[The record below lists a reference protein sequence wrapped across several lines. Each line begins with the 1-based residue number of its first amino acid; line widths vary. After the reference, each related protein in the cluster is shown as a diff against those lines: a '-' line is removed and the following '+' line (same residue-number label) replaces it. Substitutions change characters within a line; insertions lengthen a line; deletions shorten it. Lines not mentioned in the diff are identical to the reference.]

1 MAATSSAGAKGGMKS
16 AVFVCDICR
25 KNGIDQKYS
34 RIEYLNRHV
43 RTHTEAKPF
52 LCEFCSKR
60 YARSDVLFRHRR
72 KCSLLFRDAQ
82 RKSVEAEANSQ
93 HQTSLRTTAR
103 KNVQPYPALRTSED
117 AEIPQKT
124 WDDINPHL
132 FSPSVD
138 NEYVFGP
145 TKSPNFYLPSPSGN
159 TPGSV
164 NVLPS
169 EILPIALDQ
178 EIALNQTSFGLL
190 NPDSASSLPA
200 YNYNLNEA
208 RQSRDDSNVPGLWNE
223 AEAFNTPSIQGWD
236 DGTSGPLEYNPFVTE
251 PTMVLIENN
260 LLRERCGLQRLE
272 PTNSFYLDPQRI
284 MLCYM
289 MPTWDMPNVTR
300 LSALAC
306 RTFNSILEH
315 MGIVHMPTF
324 RLSDTHTW
332 IAFAMCTIAPRPGS
346 DLRTTPPAT
355 NIGETALI
363 RNALE
368 DMDKSPGWARTQDT
382 ICREET
388 DLLVKCFYQ
397 TVRGPKPTTEDNLPL
412 IHSLLLYN
420 SSSFLSENHSER
432 LAGELYLGVIIS
444 VARRSGLFNPG
455 AHCSKPSLAP
465 MAQWENNWKTW
476 ISRESWRRTVWL
488 LYTLDTLASLETGA
502 VIQIPTR
509 DIRHIP
515 LPYANSIWMAPS
527 AEQWCKLTMGHEAAG
542 VTLDDAMYCICHL
555 IMPNQE
561 SMLFS
566 TVVGPYGRHVLILT
580 VLRGLIEYGQGKPR
594 GGYVTRRWILSR
606 PADPKPRSPDEI
618 HNHIIFGY
626 RMILDHRGSGHFVHD
641 ALPPY
646 WLCRALLDYLTPLPP
661 PHVPALVSV
670 EDSVEEEEDGPNRLA
685 DLDLRAMLNVARQFV
700 SNGEGLGIP
709 APPSP
714 VPQDPFAN
722 LFGVTG

>member
-1 MAATSSAGAKGGMKS
+1 MPATTSAGAKGGKKS

-43 RTHTEAKPF
+43 RTHTETKPF
-52 LCEFCSKR
+52 LCEFCGKR

-82 RKSVEAEANSQ
+82 GKSVEAEATSQ
-93 HQTSLRTTAR
+93 HQTPLHTTAR
-103 KNVQPYPALRTSED
+103 KNVQPYPDLRTSED

-124 WDDINPHL
+124 WNDINTHL

-138 NEYVFGP
+138 NEYVFDP
-145 TKSPNFYLPSPSGN
+145 TKSQNSYLPSPSAS

-164 NVLPS
+164 SVLPS

-178 EIALNQTSFGLL
+178 EIAPNQTSFGVL
-190 NPDSASSLPA
+190 NPDSGL
-200 YNYNLNEA
+200 A
-208 RQSRDDSNVPGLWNE
+208 RQGGDDSTVPSLWNE
-223 AEAFNTPSIQGWD
+223 AEAFNTSPIQGWD
-236 DGTSGPLEYNPFVTE
+236 DGTSGPPEYNPFVTE

-260 LLRERCGLQRLE
+260 LFRERCGLQRLE

-289 MPTWDMPNVTR
+289 IPTWDMPNVTR

-306 RTFNSILEH
+306 RTFNSVLEH

-324 RLSDTHTW
+324 RLSDAHTW
-332 IAFAMCTIAPRPGS
+332 IAFAMCTAAPRPGS
-346 DLRTTPPAT
+346 DLR
-355 NIGETALI
+355 ETALI
-363 RNALE
+363 RKALE

-382 ICREET
+382 IRREKT
-388 DLLVKCFYQ
+388 DLLIKSFYQ
-397 TVRGPKPTTEDNLPL
+397 TVRGRKLTTEDSLPM

-444 VARRSGLFNPG
+444 VARQSGLFNPG
-455 AHCSKPSLAP
+455 PDCSNPGLAP

-502 VIQIPTR
+502 VIQIPTQ
-509 DIRHIP
+509 DVRHIP
-515 LPYANSIWMAPS
+515 LPYANSIWTASS
-527 AEQWCKLTMGHEAAG
+527 AEQWCKLTMEHEAAG
-542 VTLDDAMYCICHL
+542 VTVDDAMYCICHL
-555 IMPNQE
+555 LMPNQE
-561 SMLFS
+561 SRLFS

-594 GGYVTRRWILSR
+594 GGYVTRRWIFSR

-626 RMILDHRGSGHFVHD
+626 RMILDHWRRGWDFDLTCEPSRRSAHFVHD

-646 WLCRALLDYLTPLPP
+646 WLCRILLDHLTPLPP
-661 PHVPALVSV
+661 PHVPSLVPV

-685 DLDLRAMLNVARQFV
+685 GLDLRAMLDVARQFV
-700 SNGEGLGIP
+700 SNGEGLGVP
-709 APPSP
+709 APNPPPSP
-714 VPQDPFAN
+714 IPQDLFAN
-722 LFGVTG
+722 LFGATR